1 MKSIYIGDSG
11 VLVQYL
17 QLALNRAGFPIDID
31 GKFGHETC
39 RALGSFLGR
48 NAGCVVDHSVWEK
61 LMPFLK
67 GYTTYT
73 VAAGDTLWNIANA
86 YGTTIEAILTA
97 NPTIIAEQLTI
108 GTQIYVPYAFPLVSL
123 SIFNNGMYWTECYGK
138 RSLFCTDRSRRK
150 TGLL

>member
-108 GTQIYVPYAFPLVSL
+108 GTQIYVPYAFPLVSEEVPYTSFLTDWIVEGL
-123 SIFNNGMYWTECYGK
+123 SIRYPF
-138 RSLFCTDRSRRK
+138 LK